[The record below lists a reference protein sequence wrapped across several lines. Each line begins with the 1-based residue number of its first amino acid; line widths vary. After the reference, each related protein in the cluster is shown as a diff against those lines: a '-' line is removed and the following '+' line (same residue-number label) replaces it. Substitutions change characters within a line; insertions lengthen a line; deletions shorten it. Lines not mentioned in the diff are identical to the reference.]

1 VGLFS
6 KLYAKVMVWSRHKY
20 ASYWL
25 ALVSFTES
33 FCFVISPDIM
43 LAPMTL
49 AKPEKAWLY
58 AGLTTISS
66 VVGGMFGYLIGMYAF
81 QTIEPWLVSLGYQ
94 EAYITVESW
103 FADWGFWA
111 IFVAG
116 FTPIP
121 FKMFTIAAGVASMAF
136 IPFVLGAT
144 ISRGLRYFLE
154 AGLMWWGGERLE
166 KHLHDWIDRIGWIT
180 LAVITVAYFI
190 YR

>member
-1 VGLFS
+1 MGLFS

-33 FCFVISPDIM
+33 CCFIIPPDIM

-49 AKPEKAWLY
+49 AKPKKAWFY
-58 AGLTTISS
+58 ASLTTIAS
-66 VVGGMFGYLIGMYAF
+66 VLGGLAGYLIGMFAF
-81 QTIEPWLVSLGYQ
+81 QMVEPWIISLGYQ
-94 EAYITVESW
+94 ESYQTVESW
-103 FADWGFWA
+103 FSQWGFWA

-121 FKMFTIAAGVASMAF
+121 FKLFTIAAGAASMALLPF
-136 IPFVLGAT
+136 ILGSL

-166 KHLHDWIDRIGWIT
+166 KHLHTWIDRIGWLT
-180 LAVITVAYFI
+180 LALIVIAYFI
-190 YR
+190 FR